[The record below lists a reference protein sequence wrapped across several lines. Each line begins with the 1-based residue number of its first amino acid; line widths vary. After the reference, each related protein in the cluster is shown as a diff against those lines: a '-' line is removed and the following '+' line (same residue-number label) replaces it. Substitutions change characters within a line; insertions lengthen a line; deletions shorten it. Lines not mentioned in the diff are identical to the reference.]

1 MGRAA
6 PFSTSSSSSCIL
18 FFFPSFSLLHTS
30 LSNQKPHTPSH
41 THNTGTQHHD
51 HGGSSPPQEQ
61 HRHRQLLFK
70 HSPAPLLPASP
81 PLHFDHAE
89 RRRQWRGA
97 AHAHRQQWLPAA
109 DADAD
114 ADAGGRVQAATAGEP
129 RTGMSE
135 QDLPPLPPS
144 LSYPSSTLPL
154 PLSTSSPSPAH
165 RAERAGAA
173 RKCASPRATSSWR
186 R

>member
-30 LSNQKPHTPSH
+30 LSNQKPHTLSH